1 MDGWA
6 SEQQLLLLFALVLLA
21 AWAMGGGFEVKGIKV
36 PQISTTSRFLSAI
49 TGGGLLLIWL
59 VIWAS
64 SLESGIVPDLDDDTV
79 SAQTE
84 VSTPGPTATP
94 PDTSG
99 TEVRVA
105 LERAIETASNRAELA
120 YQTGNLSYLDGYFR
134 DAALDEM
141 IDAVELLEAEGLD
154 REVLRQ
160 DSEFENF
167 SVSTDGAVAEVNL
180 IHTFT
185 EQYYSLWFDGCAF
198 YLDVEDVRQKVTLNK
213 KRAGVDEADWVI
225 SLIEYD
231 VELDDPFEYITE
243 GCSPLL

>member
-6 SEQQLLLLFALVLLA
+6 SEQQLLLLFALILLA
-21 AWAMGGGFEVKGIKV
+21 AWAMGGGFEVRGVKV
-36 PQISTTSRFLSAI
+36 PQISTTSRFLSAF

-59 VIWAS
+59 VMWSS
-64 SLESGIVPDLDDDTV
+64 SLESGIVPEFDDDTV
-79 SAQTE
+79 STPTA
-84 VSTPGPTATP
+84 VSTPVPTGTAP
-94 PDTSG
+94 NVSG

-105 LERAIETASNRAELA
+105 LERAIETASNRTELA
-120 YQTGNLSYLDGYFR
+120 YQTGDFSYLDGYFR

-141 IDAVELLEAEGLD
+141 IETLEFLENEGLY

-160 DSEFENF
+160 ESEFDDF
-167 SVSTDGAVAEVNL
+167 WVSADGAIAEVNL

-185 EQYYSLWFDGCAF
+185 EQYFSLWLEGCAF
-198 YLDVEDVRQKVTLNK
+198 YLDAEDVRQTVTLNE
-213 KRAGVDEADWVI
+213 KRPGVDEADWVI

-231 VELDDPFEYITE
+231 VQLDDPFEYITE